1 MSTESLN
8 KTPITENYI
17 SKKTPKKVNIDVLKR
32 KIYEQ
37 QKKEKTV
44 GRIAIFTFF
53 SFICVIGFIISYF
66 VRSPSLKESIEEPNT
81 QGTFDALKEAF
92 ESKVTYY

>member
-1 MSTESLN
+1 MSVIKSGMRTEILD
-8 KTPITENYI
+8 KTSISENNI

-37 QKKEKTV
+37 QKKEKMV

-53 SFICVIGFIISYF
+53 SFICVIGFIIS
-66 VRSPSLKESIEEPNT
+66 
-81 QGTFDALKEAF
+81 A
-92 ESKVTYY
+92 

>member
-1 MSTESLN
+1 MNKWIGLSLGTLVGISHIGMLGLIMSTESLN
-8 KTPITENYI
+8 KTSIAENYI

-37 QKKEKTV
+37 QKKEKMV

-53 SFICVIGFIISYF
+53 SFICVIGFIIS
-66 VRSPSLKESIEEPNT
+66 
-81 QGTFDALKEAF
+81 A
-92 ESKVTYY
+92 

>member
-8 KTPITENYI
+8 KTSITENYI

-37 QKKEKTV
+37 QKKEKLV

-53 SFICVIGFIISYF
+53 SFICPPMF
-66 VRSPSLKESIEEPNT
+66 SPGPMHIPSEGSFRRELPKEPSE
-81 QGTFDALKEAF
+81 
-92 ESKVTYY
+92 

>member
-8 KTPITENYI
+8 KTSITENYI

-37 QKKEKTV
+37 QKKEKMV
-44 GRIAIFTFF
+44 GRIAIL
-53 SFICVIGFIISYF
+53 IYF
-66 VRSPSLKESIEEPNT
+66 
-81 QGTFDALKEAF
+81 G
-92 ESKVTYY
+92 